1 MTVYLIT
8 FLISVLFSRM
18 AEDQYEPDSSIS
30 EQYVVYVEKNTGI
43 YFFLAGCALVFVS
56 GLRYKVGTDYWTYYN
71 GYNGYINRLFH
82 SIVSLDEPG
91 YGILAWIATRFVN
104 DGAAVIFVSALVTIS
119 LPLTVIYKN
128 TKNLSVALALFVLM
142 GFWHGSFNG
151 VRQYLAASVLFCGYN
166 YLKEKQLLKYFLVV
180 CIAFLFHRSA
190 IVMLFLYPVVHRK
203 INQVNILLSAAVL
216 AVFSFYSRSMF
227 SVAGWIMEKQY
238 SLNNGYTSH
247 QVNIIRVVA
256 ACIPAIIF
264 LVLYWGEELSDS
276 ETFYLNLL
284 IVHAAI
290 RLFTMNSALLYRV
303 GIYTTAFAVIAIA
316 ELLEGLHDS
325 NRKIVTAGILAMYF
339 GMWWYELAGTSSLNY
354 FQWIW
359 QR

>member
-1 MTVYLIT
+1 MNYVTAL
-8 FLISVLFSRM
+8 LF
-18 AEDQYEPDSSIS
+18 
-30 EQYVVYVEKNTGI
+30 
-43 YFFLAGCALVFVS
+43 
-56 GLRYKVGTDYWTYYN
+56 
-71 GYNGYINRLFH
+71 
-82 SIVSLDEPG
+82 
-91 YGILAWIATRFVN
+91 
-104 DGAAVIFVSALVTIS
+104 
-119 LPLTVIYKN
+119 
-128 TKNLSVALALFVLM
+128 ALFVLM

-339 GMWWYELAGTSSLNY
+339 GMWWYELAGTSSLNH